1 MFKILTIGV
10 LIYLLYRV
18 VISPKAIN
26 LPEDGIKINKKNED
40 PKNSDDGDFI
50 DYEEID

>member
-10 LIYLLYRV
+10 LFYFLYRLV
-18 VISPKAIN
+18 FVQKAIKA
-26 LPEDGIKINKKNED
+26 PQEGIKINKKNED
-40 PKNSDDGDFI
+40 PQNSDDEDFI

>member
-18 VISPKAIN
+18 IFYPKAIN
-26 LPEDGIKINKKNED
+26 PPEGDIKINKKNED
-40 PKNSDDGDFI
+40 PQKSDDGEFV
-50 DYEEID
+50 DYEEIE

>member
-18 VISPKAIN
+18 VFVQKAIKA
-26 LPEDGIKINKKNED
+26 PEDDIKINKKNED
-40 PKNSDDGDFI
+40 PQNYDDGDFT

>member
-18 VISPKAIN
+18 VLSPKAIN
-26 LPEDGIKINKKNED
+26 SPEDGIKINKKNED
-40 PKNSDDGDFI
+40 PQNSNDGEYV

>member
-18 VISPKAIN
+18 VFAQKAIN
-26 LPEDGIKINKKNED
+26 APDDGIKINKKNED
-40 PKNSDDGDFI
+40 PQNTDDGEFV
-50 DYEEID
+50 DYEEIE